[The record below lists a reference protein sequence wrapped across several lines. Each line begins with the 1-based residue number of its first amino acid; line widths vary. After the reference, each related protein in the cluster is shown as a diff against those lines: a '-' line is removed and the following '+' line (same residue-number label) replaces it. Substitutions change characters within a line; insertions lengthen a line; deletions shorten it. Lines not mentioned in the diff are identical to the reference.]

1 MLKAL
6 QSFFLA
12 LFFFTITA
20 SGVAYIIDNTAH
32 SDSSAEGLPS
42 PEEVEELAGG
52 SSGRGRVFVL
62 LVESFRARTAFNPDL
77 MPYVAAF
84 KERGFSAE
92 LATVDEAAT
101 YGPIRAAFT
110 GRDELKSLGAFSVFL
125 EPPPPVRSIFSQ
137 LKNYGLSS
145 IIYADQWTF
154 HPFHP
159 DVTLRLPRRAP
170 LIPDAEGQTAQ
181 LRLAMNRFLA
191 HQDQLVLFQL
201 SVVDGVAHRFGIA
214 HLEYRQMMLQVDAL
228 IRELDQALPP
238 EDHLVIMGDHG
249 HTESGRHGPGLDV
262 PTVFLGR
269 GPVFSRGTNAGLLP
283 MTSVRYLLSRAL
295 QIPLL
300 KNFAG
305 PRPLD
310 LTEWSFGKDSL
321 HKSLSASAS
330 QRPNRKSGAILFAS
344 ALAVG
349 LFFAG
354 FWLFFSRGAGFLKRE
369 RWPHLH
375 GFFLGILII
384 SAIGFGLGWFVP
396 LYLGVGAPLPD
407 YVLNQVWAALL
418 LLGALGVWAETW
430 SAADFGLVVFA
441 LPFLLLYPSILSLGA
456 PAVFAPCWMVFGVL
470 QSTEFIKHAPS
481 GSRAPRYRRQTLVWT
496 ALLVTLMQPFF
507 HVESRDLVLGQFG
520 PLIHEMVPTSLYP
533 RSIVSGLVTWLI
545 LNRRGQHLWNKALA
559 VVLASYVILLQLHII
574 PENHWGCLGFG
585 LALLGLAFASLRNVS
600 FGSVTEKSEG
610 LARSLFLG
618 ALLVFTFYTIRLGHE
633 ARTDLI
639 LVFGATRISAL
650 LSARCS
656 RAIVDLQRAAM
667 LTLFLG
673 LVGVGWMTLG
683 WGLARVEWGFLFD
696 FVSHDLVSRR
706 IGHFLP
712 LILLRYVFPVLV
724 VRMLV
729 SEVLVGKTT
738 LPRRTLG
745 LALGLKYVV
754 LMATLLGV
762 GASSGG
768 SALYVGVLVQ
778 IGVFLLL
785 AVGLL

>member
-12 LFFFTITA
+12 LFFFTVTA
-20 SGVAYIIDNTAH
+20 SGVAYIMDNTRYSDDAH
-32 SDSSAEGLPS
+32 ESAS
-42 PEEVEELAGG
+42 APEEDAGLAQGVQ
-52 SSGRGRVFVL
+52 GRGRVFVL
-62 LVESFRARTAFNPDL
+62 LVESFRARSASNPDL
-77 MPYVAAF
+77 MPYVGAL

-101 YGPIRAAFT
+101 YGPMRAAFT
-110 GRDELKSLGAFSVFL
+110 GREDLKSLGAFSVFL
-125 EPPPPVRSIFSQ
+125 GHAPPVSSIFSQ
-137 LKNYGLSS
+137 LKNIGFRS

-154 HPFHP
+154 HPFHQ
-159 DVTLRLPRRAP
+159 DVTSRFPQRAP
-170 LIPDAEGQTAQ
+170 ALPVAEGQTAQ
-181 LRLAMNRFLA
+181 LRSALSKFLT
-191 HQDQLVLFQL
+191 HQDQLVVFQL
-201 SVVDGVAHRFGIA
+201 SLVDGVAHRFGVA
-214 HLEYRQMMLQVDAL
+214 HLEYRQIMLQVDAL
-228 IRELDQALPP
+228 IRELDQSLPA

-249 HTESGRHGPGLDV
+249 HTDSGRHGPGLDV

-269 GPVFSRGTNAGLLP
+269 GPVFSRGMNAGLLP

-295 QIPLL
+295 NISPL
-300 KNFAG
+300 KNYAG

-310 LTEWSFGKDSL
+310 LPEGGAEKGLLERSL
-321 HKSLSASAS
+321 AVSAS
-330 QRPNRKSGAILFAS
+330 QHQDPKSGAILFAT
-344 ALAVG
+344 ALAIG
-349 LFFAG
+349 FFFSG
-354 FWLFFSRGAGFLKRE
+354 FWLFFSRRAGEVRRQ
-369 RWPHLH
+369 RWAHLL
-375 GFFLGILII
+375 GFCCGILMI
-384 SAIGFGLGWFVP
+384 SAMGFGLGWFVP
-396 LYLGVGAPLPD
+396 PYLGVGAPLPD

-430 SAADFGLVVFA
+430 SAADFGIVVFA

-456 PAVFAPCWMVFGVL
+456 PSVFAPCWMVTAVL

-481 GSRAPRYRRQTLVWT
+481 GSRVPRYRRQTLVWT
-496 ALLVTLMQPFF
+496 ALLVTMMQPFF

-533 RSIVSGLVTWLI
+533 RSLVSGLVTWMI
-545 LNRRGQHLWNKALA
+545 LNRRGQHLWNKVLA
-559 VVLASYVILLQLHII
+559 VVLAFYVILLQLRII

-633 ARTDLI
+633 VRTDLI
-639 LVFGATRISAL
+639 LVFGATRVSAL

-656 RAIVDLQRAAM
+656 RSTRDLQRAAT

-683 WGLARVEWGFLFD
+683 WGLARVEWGFLYE

-729 SEVLVGKTT
+729 TEVLVGKTT
-738 LPRRTLG
+738 LPRRTIG

-754 LMATLLGV
+754 LMATLLGA

-768 SALYVGVLVQ
+768 SPQYVGVLAQ

-785 AVGLL
+785 VVGLL